1 MLMYK
6 VCKIEN
12 NKVITNF
19 LAVLTAHGGFMGKN
33 KSTKSDGAEDFA
45 NTQDLGDQ
53 KRIPRGARNSNNPT
67 TQKK

>member
-1 MLMYK
+1 M
-6 VCKIEN
+6 E
-12 NKVITNF
+12 
-19 LAVLTAHGGFMGKN
+19 KN
-33 KSTKSDGAEDFA
+33 KSTKSDGVEDFA